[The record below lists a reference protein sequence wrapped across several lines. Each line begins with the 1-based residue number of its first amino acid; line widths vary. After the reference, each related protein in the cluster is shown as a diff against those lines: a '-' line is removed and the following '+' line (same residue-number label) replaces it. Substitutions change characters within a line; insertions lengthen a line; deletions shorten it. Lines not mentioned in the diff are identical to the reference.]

1 MKKIVIFT
9 ISVLVLGVVAMYS
22 CVANSKRIEQEKN
35 KETLA
40 VTNQEE
46 IQENVVEET
55 ETKNEV
61 IENVA
66 INEEKVEDQEIPQE
80 QIVETKK
87 EVSDNVSNKTTSV
100 SKNQSSK
107 VNTKKQEDKDTE
119 VQVNQKQPETEKTTI
134 QESKSNNVITTKKE
148 EPKSNNVATT
158 KKEELKRNDKMIETI
173 RNVIRKNETED
184 MKNFGYKIVVD
195 SSIKQ
200 LTNQFTYSENR
211 VRNYLRNKFGTIRI
225 YAEDYY
231 CNGEFVMTECY
242 II

>member
-1 MKKIVIFT
+1 MC
-9 ISVLVLGVVAMYS
+9 S
-22 CVANSKRIEQEKN
+22 CVANSKRIEQEKD
-35 KETLA
+35 KETVA

-55 ETKNEV
+55 ETKNEL

-66 INEEKVEDQEIPQE
+66 VNEEKIESQEIPQE

-87 EVSDNVSNKTTSV
+87 EEKEVSSNVSDKTTSV
-100 SKNQSSK
+100 GKEQSLK
-107 VNTKKQEDKDTE
+107 VNTQKQEVKNTE
-119 VQVNQKQPETEKTTI
+119 VQVNQKQPKIEETTI
-134 QESKSNNVITTKKE
+134 QEPKNNNVT
-148 EPKSNNVATT
+148 TT

-211 VRNYLRNKFGTIRI
+211 VKNYLRNKFGTIKI

-231 CNGEFVMTECY
+231 CNGEFIMTECY